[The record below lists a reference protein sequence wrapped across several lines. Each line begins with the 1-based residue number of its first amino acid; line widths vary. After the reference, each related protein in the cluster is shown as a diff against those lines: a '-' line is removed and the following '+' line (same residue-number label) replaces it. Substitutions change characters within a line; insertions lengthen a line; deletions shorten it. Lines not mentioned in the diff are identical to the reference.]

1 MYTEIS
7 DKFPKRYL
15 EALRHVSIDIIMTL
29 DLALFMKFKTVSV
42 SQAFR
47 NWFEKKDLKWPI
59 GRSWVQVLTVLI
71 SVGIFKI
78 EDFLSFVFL
87 FSFFFFFFC
96 FLRIVLYRFFSNA
109 IFYIYTGFEREIEH
123 LQIIQNGGS
132 KIADGL
138 RSFSLHSN
146 RFCTS
151 SPRKLLPL

>member
-47 NWFEKKDLKWPI
+47 KWFEKKDLKWPI

-87 FSFFFFFFC
+87 
-96 FLRIVLYRFFSNA
+96 
-109 IFYIYTGFEREIEH
+109 
-123 LQIIQNGGS
+123 
-132 KIADGL
+132 
-138 RSFSLHSN
+138 
-146 RFCTS
+146 
-151 SPRKLLPL
+151 

>member
-59 GRSWVQVLTVLI
+59 CGSWVQILTVLI
-71 SVGIFKI
+71 SLGI
-78 EDFLSFVFL
+78 LS
-87 FSFFFFFFC
+87 
-96 FLRIVLYRFFSNA
+96 IVLYRFFSNA